1 MGKNIIELEIKPVI
15 NKDLSINDMM
25 INHIN
30 NLLKITET
38 NCSSM
43 IKNYRESRL
52 NYNN

>member
-1 MGKNIIELEIKPVI
+1 MEKNIIELEIRPVI
-15 NKDLSINDMM
+15 SKDLSINDMM

-30 NLLKITET
+30 NLVKTTEI